1 MISFSELKRAGF
13 KKAGV
18 WALDEKDEPYLKGSQ
33 SSVETGVYLFVTGGK
48 VKYVG
53 RADRLHTRLGS
64 YSRAIRAAKKTRA
77 VHDGIQ
83 EALRDGIAVDIYI
96 LDLTER
102 FIKDRRGLPLD
113 RLAGLESGLIEDQ
126 DPLWNPFNSAARKR
140 RAAASAAP

>member
-64 YSRAIRAAKKTRA
+64 YSRAIRAAKKTSRSSRRHPRSITGRHCRGHLYLGPYGA
-77 VHDGIQ
+77 VHKGS
-83 EALRDGIAVDIYI
+83 
-96 LDLTER
+96 
-102 FIKDRRGLPLD
+102 K
-113 RLAGLESGLIEDQ
+113 RLALGPTRWIGVRSY
-126 DPLWNPFNSAARKR
+126 
-140 RAAASAAP
+140 